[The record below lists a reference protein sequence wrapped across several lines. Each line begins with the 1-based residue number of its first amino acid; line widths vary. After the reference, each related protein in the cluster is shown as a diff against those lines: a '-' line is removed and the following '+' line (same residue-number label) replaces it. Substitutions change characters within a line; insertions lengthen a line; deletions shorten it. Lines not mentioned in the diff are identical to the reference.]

1 MNSAGKPLSDWLSWL
16 ETLSPTEIDLGLE
29 RVERVL
35 DRLSL
40 RLPKTVFHVAGT
52 NGKGSCI
59 AMLGAL
65 LDKSDARVGL
75 YTSPHIVRYNE
86 RIRVDGEG
94 ATDEQ
99 IIAAFESVEAA
110 REDET
115 LTYF

>member
-35 DRLSL
+35 DRLSV

-65 LDKSDARVGL
+65 LDSDGDGDVDMSDIVKKGAGL
-75 YTSPHIVRYNE
+75 L
-86 RIRVDGEG
+86 GKLMG
-94 ATDEQ
+94 
-99 IIAAFESVEAA
+99 
-110 REDET
+110 
-115 LTYF
+115 